1 MPTTSPL
8 RARFQ
13 PGMERASPV
22 RVFQSQLKGVVCR
35 SQRLDVVRGFRSR
48 IRRTSAKVRYS
59 QDSETSAWFHCL
71 ITG

>member
-1 MPTTSPL
+1 MPRTSPL

-22 RVFQSQLKGVVCR
+22 RVFQSQLEGVVCR

-48 IRRTSAKVRYS
+48 IRRTNAKLLKCATAKIVRL
-59 QDSETSAWFHCL
+59 QLGF
-71 ITG
+71 IV